1 MGSVETAGHK
11 AFTFPA
17 GERKLSGLWTK
28 AREAHAVAI
37 VAHGAGAGMEHPFMA
52 GAAEGLAEGGVSAM
66 RFNFPYVE
74 EGRRSPDRAP
84 VLVEVWRAALEEAGR
99 RGAGLPLVASGKS
112 LGGRMAS
119 MLAAEEGASF
129 AASAIVFFG
138 YPLHAPGKADQ
149 PRVAHLPDVTVPMLF
164 IQGTQDSLARFD
176 LIEGL
181 VGRLGSGARL
191 HAVEGGDHSFRVRG
205 ARRPDGEIGR
215 DLGKVAA
222 AFIHDVLA

>member
-1 MGSVETAGHK
+1 MGSVKTAGHE
-11 AFTFPA
+11 AFSFRA
-17 GERKLSGLWTK
+17 GERKLSGLWTGG
-28 AREAHAVAI
+28 REAHAVAI
-37 VAHGAGAGMEHPFMA
+37 VAHGAGAGMEHPFMT

-84 VLVEVWRAALEEAGR
+84 VLVDAWRAALGEAGR

-119 MLAAEEGASF
+119 MLAAEEGKAF
-129 AASAIVFFG
+129 AAKALVFFG

-149 PRVAHLPDVTVPMLF
+149 PRLAHLPNVTVPMLF
-164 IQGTQDSLARFD
+164 IQGTQDALARFD

-181 VGRLGSGARL
+181 VGRLGSRARL

-205 ARRPDGEIGR
+205 AKRPDGEIGR
-215 DLGKVAA
+215 DLGGVAA
-222 AFIHDVLA
+222 TFIGDVLG